1 METQQHISQ
10 RYNEELESVKSKVLN
25 MGGMVEAQVVSAV
38 SALIEQNDELA
49 KQVAESD
56 YKINKIEV
64 EIDENCAQLIAKRQ
78 PAAGDLRLIIAIIKV
93 ITDLERIGDE
103 AEKIGRHVQKL
114 VSLEGDIGM
123 YAELSSLGSKVID
136 ILHDALDAFA
146 RMDIEQAAKVVET
159 DKQIDKEFNRVSR
172 ILVTHMMEDPRNI
185 KNMLHVTWCARA
197 LERIGDHSQNIC
209 EYVIYLV
216 KGQDVRHTEFNL
228 SKDQ

>member
-1 METQQHISQ
+1 MITKQHISQ
-10 RYNEELESVKSKVLN
+10 QYNKELESVKSKVLK
-25 MGGMVEAQVVSAV
+25 MGGLVESQVENAI

-49 KQVAESD
+49 KKVAESD

-114 VSLEGDIGM
+114 VSLEGDIAM
-123 YAELSSLGSKVID
+123 NAELSSLGDKVITV
-136 ILHDALDAFA
+136 LRDALDAFA
-146 RMDIEQAAKVVET
+146 RMDVEQAARVVET
-159 DKQIDKEFNRVSR
+159 DKQIDKEFNRISR
-172 ILVTHMMEDPRNI
+172 VLVTHMMEDPRNI

-216 KGQDVRHTEFNL
+216 KGQDVRHTVFNPTE
-228 SKDQ
+228 D

>member
-1 METQQHISQ
+1 MITKQHISQ
-10 RYNEELESVKSKVLN
+10 QYNKELESVKSKVLK
-25 MGGMVEAQVVSAV
+25 MGGLVEAQVENAI

-49 KQVAESD
+49 KKVAESD

-114 VSLEGDIGM
+114 VSLEGDIAM
-123 YAELSSLGSKVID
+123 NAELSSLGDKVITV
-136 ILHDALDAFA
+136 LRDALDAFA
-146 RMDIEQAAKVVET
+146 RMDVEQAAKVVET
-159 DKQIDKEFNRVSR
+159 DKQIDKEFDRISRV
-172 ILVTHMMEDPRNI
+172 LVTHMMEDPRNI

-228 SKDQ
+228 SED

>member
-10 RYNEELESVKSKVLN
+10 QYNKELESVKSKVLN
-25 MGGMVEAQVVSAV
+25 MGGMVESQVKNAV

-49 KQVAESD
+49 KKVAESD
-56 YKINKIEV
+56 YKINKIEI

-114 VSLEGDIGM
+114 VSTKDDTGM
-123 YAELSSLGSKVID
+123 HAELANLGEKVIA
-136 ILHDALDAFA
+136 ILHDALDALA

-159 DKQIDKEFNRVSR
+159 DKQIDEEFNRVSR
-172 ILVTHMMEDPRNI
+172 VLVTHMMEDPRNI

-228 SKDQ
+228 DQQ

>member
-1 METQQHISQ
+1 MITKQHISQ
-10 RYNEELESVKSKVLN
+10 QYNKELESVKSKVLK
-25 MGGMVEAQVVSAV
+25 MGGLVEAQVEGAI
-38 SALIEQNDELA
+38 SALIERNDELA
-49 KQVAESD
+49 KKVAESD

-123 YAELSSLGSKVID
+123 HAELSSLGDKVMTV
-136 ILHDALDAFA
+136 LRNALDAFA
-146 RMDIEQAAKVVET
+146 RMDVEQAARVVET
-159 DKQIDKEFNRVSR
+159 DKQIDKEFNRISR
-172 ILVTHMMEDPRNI
+172 VLVTHMMEDPRNI

-216 KGQDVRHTEFNL
+216 KGQDVRHTVFNPTE
-228 SKDQ
+228 D

>member
-10 RYNEELESVKSKVLN
+10 QYNKELESVKSKVLN
-25 MGGMVEAQVVSAV
+25 MGGMVEAQVESAV
-38 SALIEQNDELA
+38 TALIEQDDELA
-49 KQVAESD
+49 KKVAESD

-114 VSLEGDIGM
+114 VSTEDDIGM
-123 YAELSSLGSKVID
+123 HAELSSLGERVIA
-136 ILHDALDAFA
+136 ILHDALDALA

-159 DKQIDKEFNRVSR
+159 DKQIDEEFNRVSR
-172 ILVTHMMEDPRNI
+172 VLVTHMMEDPRNI

-216 KGQDVRHTEFNL
+216 KGQDVRHTEFNP
-228 SKDQ
+228 DQQ

>member
-1 METQQHISQ
+1 MITKQHISQ
-10 RYNEELESVKSKVLN
+10 QYNKELESVKSKVLK
-25 MGGMVEAQVVSAV
+25 MGGLVEAQVENAI

-49 KQVAESD
+49 KKVAESD

-114 VSLEGDIGM
+114 VSLEGDIAM
-123 YAELSSLGSKVID
+123 NAELSSLGDKVITV
-136 ILHDALDAFA
+136 LRDALDAFA
-146 RMDIEQAAKVVET
+146 RMDVEQAARVVET
-159 DKQIDKEFNRVSR
+159 DKQIDKEFDRISRV
-172 ILVTHMMEDPRNI
+172 LVTHMMEDPRNI

-228 SKDQ
+228 SED

>member
-1 METQQHISQ
+1 M
-10 RYNEELESVKSKVLN
+10 
-25 MGGMVEAQVVSAV
+25 
-38 SALIEQNDELA
+38 
-49 KQVAESD
+49 
-56 YKINKIEV
+56 
-64 EIDENCAQLIAKRQ
+64 
-78 PAAGDLRLIIAIIKV
+78 
-93 ITDLERIGDE
+93 
-103 AEKIGRHVQKL
+103 QKL

-216 KGQDVRHTEFNL
+216 KGQDVRHTKFNL

>member
-25 MGGMVEAQVVSAV
+25 MGGLVEAQVENAV

-56 YKINKIEV
+56 YKINKAEV

-114 VSLEGDIGM
+114 VSLESDIGM
-123 YAELSSLGSKVID
+123 HAELSSLGNKVASV
-136 ILHDALDAFA
+136 LHDALDAFA
-146 RMDIEQAAKVVET
+146 RMDIEQATKVVET

-172 ILVTHMMEDPRNI
+172 ILVTHMMEDSRNI

-197 LERIGDHSQNIC
+197 LERIGDHSH
-209 EYVIYLV
+209 L
-216 KGQDVRHTEFNL
+216 
-228 SKDQ
+228 

>member
-1 METQQHISQ
+1 MITKQHISQ
-10 RYNEELESVKSKVLN
+10 QYNKELESVKSKVLK
-25 MGGMVEAQVVSAV
+25 MGGLVEAQVENAI

-49 KQVAESD
+49 KKVAESD

-114 VSLEGDIGM
+114 VSLEGDIAM
-123 YAELSSLGSKVID
+123 NAELSSLGDKVITV
-136 ILHDALDAFA
+136 LRYALDAFA
-146 RMDIEQAAKVVET
+146 RMDVEQAARVVET
-159 DKQIDKEFNRVSR
+159 DKQIDKEFDRISRV
-172 ILVTHMMEDPRNI
+172 LVTHMMEDPRNI

-228 SKDQ
+228 SED

>member
-25 MGGMVEAQVVSAV
+25 MGGLVEAQVENAV

-56 YKINKIEV
+56 YKINKAEV

-114 VSLEGDIGM
+114 VSLESDIGM
-123 YAELSSLGSKVID
+123 HAELSSLGNKVASV
-136 ILHDALDAFA
+136 LHDALDAFA
-146 RMDIEQAAKVVET
+146 RMDIEQATKVVET

-172 ILVTHMMEDPRNI
+172 ILVTHMMEDSRNI

-216 KGQDVRHTEFNL
+216 KGQDVRHTEFNP
-228 SKDQ
+228 DQK